1 MLLGRIL
8 PLIAPTSL
16 YRPGPSIQASAWVFE
31 LVFLQNR
38 KHLTTIS
45 VGAYKDTTG
54 TAPKVGSELRSGDIN
69 MKGSK
74 SDLRVGETR
83 KKKGTHVHRAACGRT
98 DGQMHMEHDMFS
110 HGSRPSYLFCRCS
123 AMDAQ
128 WTLNGRSMDATM
140 DAQWTLRFY
149 CMIGGMCV

>member
-1 MLLGRIL
+1 MKELTGAIGQNPSFNCPDLPIPTRTVNSSISLGFR
-8 PLIAPTSL
+8 T
-16 YRPGPSIQASAWVFE
+16 VF
-31 LVFLQNR
+31 FLQNR

-74 SDLRVGETR
+74 SDLGVGETR
-83 KKKGTHVHRAACGRT
+83 KKKGTHAHRAACGRT

-110 HGSRPSYLFCRCS
+110 HGSRPSYLFYRCS

-128 WTLNGRSMDATM
+128 WTLNGRYNGRSMDA
-140 DAQWTLRFY
+140 
-149 CMIGGMCV
+149 